1 MRKKL
6 IITAAIAALAVATL
20 TANAQSNGHTS
31 NASLASLIAG
41 RTFIT
46 PSDRDD
52 VVVAV
57 HATSVASKPPSEE
70 AAEKSAVGSKPAAA
84 RVAISQACQ
93 DAINRL
99 KAQHQ
104 AEVAEDT
111 AERTGDRSAAAL
123 AADRAEDAAE
133 VQQWLTALQAARS
146 ACLPQR
152 TAACQAAISNLQT
165 VIQSWR
171 SEELR
176 EIQLRLVTNWTTAFT
191 NVRTAFSAVAAAC
204 GGRTS

>member
-6 IITAAIAALAVATL
+6 IITGAIAALGVATL
-20 TANAQSNGHTS
+20 TANAQSNGHTT

-41 RTFIT
+41 RTFVT

-57 HATSVASKPPSEE
+57 HATSVASKPLSE
-70 AAEKSAVGSKPAAA
+70 AAEKPAETSKPAAA
-84 RVAISQACQ
+84 RVTISQACQ

-99 KAQHQ
+99 KALHQ
-104 AEVAEDT
+104 ADVAEDT
-111 AERTGDRSAAAL
+111 AEPTGDRSAAAL

-133 VQQWLTALQAARS
+133 VQHWLTALQAARS

-171 SEELR
+171 SEALR
-176 EIQLRLVTNWTTAFT
+176 EIQSRLFTNWTTAFA

-204 GGRTS
+204 GVRTS